1 VVKRWG
7 IRKGLW
13 SGLVLVSLAV
23 AVGGTSI
30 SWADQPATPPAG
42 LSALSTPA
50 FMPPFHLPGVNGTLV
65 DSATLQGKVVVVR
78 FWATW

>member
-1 VVKRWG
+1 VTRWNM
-7 IRKGLW
+7 RKWLW
-13 SGLVLVSLAV
+13 SGLFVVSLGVMLGAS
-23 AVGGTSI
+23 GL

-78 FWATW
+78 CWATW